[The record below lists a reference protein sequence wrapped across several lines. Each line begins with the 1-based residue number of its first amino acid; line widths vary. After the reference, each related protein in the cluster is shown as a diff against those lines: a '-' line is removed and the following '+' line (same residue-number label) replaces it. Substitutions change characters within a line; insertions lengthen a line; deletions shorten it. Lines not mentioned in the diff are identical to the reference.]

1 MAVNV
6 LQVLRLGAVD
16 VAREVEV
23 EVVLRVADLG
33 QRHHARIPWDFDLAV
48 EGIDDLVDVLGAE
61 AVLVA
66 VFHKSLGGIDHEDAL
81 AGMGVF
87 LVEHQDAGRDA
98 RAVKEIGRQ
107 ADDALDVAAL
117 DDLAADGGLGTAAEQ
132 NAVRENDRA
141 FAGALEAG
149 EDVQQEGIVAVLL
162 RRDAELE
169 AAIQVIGRI
178 EAVAPGLGGERK
190 IGDDEVEGLEAAV
203 RRLEVRAGEGVVL
216 PDLRRRAVV
225 EDHVHPG
232 QRGGGVVHFLPVER
246 EVEAGVALGFV
257 VGLQEQ
263 RTGATG
269 GIVDGLAGA
278 LGAADADDLG
288 HDAGDLR
295 RGVELP
301 LALARLGGEV
311 AHEVFVGVAEQVVA
325 LGAVAA
331 KVERRVVEDGD
342 EVGEP
347 VHHLLALA
355 ELVGV
360 VEVGDVDHALEV
372 VGLGELRR

>member
-1 MAVNV
+1 MGVNV

-16 VAREVEV
+16 VARDVEV

-33 QRHHARIPWDFDLAV
+33 QRHHARIPWDFELPV
-48 EGIDDLVDVLGAE
+48 EGIHDLVDVLGAE

-66 VFHKSLGGIDHEDAL
+66 VFHEALGGVDHEDAL

-87 LVEHQDAGRDA
+87 LVEHEDAGGDA

-107 ADDALDVAAL
+107 ADDALDVTAL
-117 DDLAADGGLGTAAEQ
+117 DDLPADRGLGTATEQ
-132 NAVRENDRA
+132 NAVRKNDRA
-141 FAGALEAG
+141 FACALEAG

-162 RRDAELE
+162 RRNAECK
-169 AAIQVIGRI
+169 AAIQVIGRV
-178 EAVAPGLGGERK
+178 EAVAPGFGGERK

-203 RRLEVRAGEGVVL
+203 GALEVGTGEGVVL
-216 PDLRRRAVV
+216 PDFRRRAVV
-225 EDHVHPG
+225 QDHVHPG

-246 EVEAGVALGFV
+246 EVEAGLALGFV
-257 VGLQEQ
+257 VGLEQ
-263 RTGATG
+263 QRAGAAG

-278 LGAADADDLG
+278 LGAANADDLG
-288 HDAGDLR
+288 HDAGNLR

-325 LGAVAA
+325 LGTVAR
-331 KVERRVVEDGD
+331 ESRGTGCRRWRPGWR
-342 EVGEP
+342 GGP
-347 VHHLLALA
+347 PSPCPCRAC
-355 ELVGV
+355 
-360 VEVGDVDHALEV
+360 
-372 VGLGELRR
+372 RRR